1 MRDSVLFDPRE
12 TNRKLVAAFH
22 LFRAISLQHKEWV
35 SETCHFLFL
44 DNVAEAFPIIS
55 SLRKAIT
62 ATAAADVVKC
72 YDSIRLVVALQICD
86 L

>member
-1 MRDSVLFDPRE
+1 
-12 TNRKLVAAFH
+12 VAAFH
-22 LFRAISLQHKEWV
+22 LFRAISLQNKEWV